1 MSTLTKNPQF
11 NEYIC
16 VDALNFTHKF
26 LDQKWNLNKSFRK
39 VKRFVNDVH
48 KDNKE
53 LIVFIDGSAETEETL
68 NKWKTRRVNEIM
80 NNKKGVPHAWATLL
94 GDMFKKCN
102 IDVHYSVNDCDDT
115 ISNYAYHNKCNILSA
130 DRDFYRYYIDDNN
143 YNIYKTYYEFA
154 YDNNNIL
161 KFNERPVDKRYI
173 KGNVS
178 PIKIG
183 PVLETT
189 NKNPFLINVNNDNKY
204 LRGVPTDNVK
214 ERGNPHILFE
224 EFRSAIYYNLG
235 IIDPIKEILPHYD
248 KETNSV
254 KWTQKIVMPTENNE
268 IINSPE
274 KYIKNT
280 GELKENDH
288 YKYDFCIKAVIYELW
303 QCSNLAGDKLLFDI
317 LKEKL

>member
-130 DRDFYRYYIDDNN
+130 DRDFYRYYIGDTFPL
-143 YNIYKTYYEFA
+143 IYLLSTGLSLNFS
-154 YDNNNIL
+154 IL
-161 KFNERPVDKRYI
+161 LLSY
-173 KGNVS
+173 
-178 PIKIG
+178 
-183 PVLETT
+183 
-189 NKNPFLINVNNDNKY
+189 
-204 LRGVPTDNVK
+204 
-214 ERGNPHILFE
+214 
-224 EFRSAIYYNLG
+224 
-235 IIDPIKEILPHYD
+235 
-248 KETNSV
+248 TNS
-254 KWTQKIVMPTENNE
+254 
-268 IINSPE
+268 
-274 KYIKNT
+274 
-280 GELKENDH
+280 
-288 YKYDFCIKAVIYELW
+288 
-303 QCSNLAGDKLLFDI
+303 
-317 LKEKL
+317 